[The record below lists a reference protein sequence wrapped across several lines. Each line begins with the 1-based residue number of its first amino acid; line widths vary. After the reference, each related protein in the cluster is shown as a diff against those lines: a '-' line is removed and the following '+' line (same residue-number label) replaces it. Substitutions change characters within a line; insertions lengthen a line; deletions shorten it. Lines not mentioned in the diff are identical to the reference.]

1 MAFELAPGEQELG
14 SWTLNYVPPEGGRYT
29 GKLTVTDRRLL
40 FDARFD
46 TSLSGT
52 LRELVIVAGS
62 HGYVAIEKS
71 AIRNVEVKSGMLK
84 KKVIVT
90 LEDGREHTFDYG
102 MLSVAK
108 IAAAIEQR

>member
-1 MAFELAPGEQELG
+1 MSFDLGDGEQELG
-14 SWTLNYVPPEGGRYT
+14 NWTLNYIPPEGGRYT
-29 GKLTVTDRRLL
+29 GKLTVTNRRLL
-40 FDARFD
+40 FDAKFD

-52 LRELVIVAGS
+52 LVELVIVGGS
-62 HGYVAIEKS
+62 HGYLAIEKS
-71 AIRNVEVKSGMLK
+71 AIRKVDVKSGMLK

-108 IAAAIEQR
+108 VAEAIEQR